1 VSQVGGQANGRS
13 KNAVEEGRN
22 FGSESGRL
30 MIQAASFW
38 DKKLFILCDCCNF
51 VGICDTSIR

>member
-1 VSQVGGQANGRS
+1 VSQVGGQAYGRS

-30 MIQAASFW
+30 NHQAAFFEL
-38 DKKLFILCDCCNF
+38 KIGLF
-51 VGICDTSIR
+51 V